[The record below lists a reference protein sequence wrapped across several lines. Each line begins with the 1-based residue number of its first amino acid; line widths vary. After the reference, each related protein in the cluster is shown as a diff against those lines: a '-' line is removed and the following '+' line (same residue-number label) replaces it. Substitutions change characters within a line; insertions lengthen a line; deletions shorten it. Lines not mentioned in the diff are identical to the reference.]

1 MMIFITHPLPS
12 STDSQKIHT
21 ISISRA
27 PLRFPRQV
35 PIKASFVGDMYIP
48 SWAIKG
54 KNVPTFYRLSQARAV
69 LLSHSLSYHTP
80 EKSHHPVFF
89 IWTTDVL
96 AKLPYH
102 WVTDQDCLRLH
113 NESPSG
119 FGSLSIHGLR
129 ASASLCFVSFSF
141 ILSM

>member
-21 ISISRA
+21 ISISST
-27 PLRFPRQV
+27 PLRFPRQM

-54 KNVPTFYRLSQARAV
+54 KYVPTFFRLSQARAI
-69 LLSHSLSYHTP
+69 LLSHSLSYHTL

-89 IWTTDVL
+89 IWATDVL
-96 AKLPYH
+96 AKLPHH

-113 NESPSG
+113 NESPSR
-119 FGSLSIHGLR
+119 FGSLSILVLM
-129 ASASLCFVSFSF
+129 ASAGFCFVSFSF
-141 ILSM
+141 ILSA